1 MGVRLMV
8 LSLLLDLAQ
17 DRTGRVKIEQN
28 AREEQLQISLWETNA
43 NFHGAPGCHSPAGTS
58 IKLDLKTKEP
68 EVDHEV
74 LYHIK
79 SDNTNIRKIQVLRSN
94 HQGKIEP
101 IQAPPPR
108 TQHLDR
114 SG

>member
-28 AREEQLQISLWETNA
+28 AREEQLQISLQRSKHQLPRRSGMSFVGGEVYRA
-43 NFHGAPGCHSPAGTS
+43 RSHKH
-58 IKLDLKTKEP
+58 KES

-79 SDNTNIRKIQVLRSN
+79 SDNTNISKIQVLRSD
-94 HQGKIEP
+94 H
-101 IQAPPPR
+101 
-108 TQHLDR
+108 
-114 SG
+114 